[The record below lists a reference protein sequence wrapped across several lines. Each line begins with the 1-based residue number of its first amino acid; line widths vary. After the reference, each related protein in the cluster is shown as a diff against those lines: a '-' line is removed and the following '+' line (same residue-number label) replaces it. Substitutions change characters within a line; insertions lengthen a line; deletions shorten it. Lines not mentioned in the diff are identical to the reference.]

1 MNVADAAEPA
11 ESGVLVIPGNAVRG
25 FVPHHAA
32 HEFHGFHL
40 FQPPVDE
47 VSRKHRDPAVRVS
60 PGLPILHVAQLSEK
74 LFKKRGVPMYVADDI
89 ETRFLIHAAEAPVGA
104 DVSEGKRRGWVKARR
119 RPAGRTNCFERLMI
133 FRWIIKRFASQI
145 EVKPNII
152 NIQNQMCLFRFLS
165 SVSER
170 EDS

>member
-1 MNVADAAEPA
+1 MATPVTETITVMVSTWLLIKQRRIMERPDPLHQFLKRLRVFHGGVKESDAGIRSMNVADAAEPA

-60 PGLPILHVAQLSEK
+60 PGLPIPLAITLT
-74 LFKKRGVPMYVADDI
+74 FVP
-89 ETRFLIHAAEAPVGA
+89 L
-104 DVSEGKRRGWVKARR
+104 
-119 RPAGRTNCFERLMI
+119 
-133 FRWIIKRFASQI
+133 
-145 EVKPNII
+145 
-152 NIQNQMCLFRFLS
+152 
-165 SVSER
+165 
-170 EDS
+170 

>member
-1 MNVADAAEPA
+1 
-11 ESGVLVIPGNAVRG
+11 
-25 FVPHHAA
+25 
-32 HEFHGFHL
+32 
-40 FQPPVDE
+40 
-47 VSRKHRDPAVRVS
+47 
-60 PGLPILHVAQLSEK
+60 
-74 LFKKRGVPMYVADDI
+74 MYVADDI